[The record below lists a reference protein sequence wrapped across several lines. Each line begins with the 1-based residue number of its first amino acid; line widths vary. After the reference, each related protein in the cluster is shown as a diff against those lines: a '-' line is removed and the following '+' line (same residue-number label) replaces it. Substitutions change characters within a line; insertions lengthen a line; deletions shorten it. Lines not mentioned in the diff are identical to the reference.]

1 MKLYY
6 SPGACSLAPHVALRE
21 AGVDFEPVRIAIA
34 DKANQSPDYLRINPR
49 ARVPALQIGKEVYT
63 EAPALLV
70 FIASQ
75 APEKALLP
83 PPADPALARALEWL
97 AWFSSSLHIA
107 YAQLWRPERFLPAE
121 ADSADFTA
129 HARTIIERMNG
140 EVEQRLAG
148 PWLLGERFSLAD
160 ISSLP
165 FYRWGQRI
173 GLDMAAACPRWT
185 EVIRGLLA
193 RPAVQ
198 AALDEEG
205 LGAGEFIAP
214 A

>member
-6 SPGACSLAPHVALRE
+6 SPGACSLAPHAALRE
-21 AGVDFEPVRIAIA
+21 AGIDFEPVRVAIA
-34 DKANQSPDYLRINPR
+34 ERANQSPDYLRINPR
-49 ARVPALQIGKEVYT
+49 ARVPALQIGDEAYT

-75 APEKALLP
+75 APELELLP
-83 PPADPALARALEWL
+83 PAGDPALARALEWM

-107 YAQLWRPERFLPAE
+107 YAQLWRPERFLPAS
-121 ADSADFTA
+121 ADSAEFTA
-129 HARTIIERMNG
+129 HARTIIARMNS

-160 ISSLP
+160 IYSLP
-165 FYRWGQRI
+165 FYRWGRRI
-173 GLDMAAACPRWT
+173 GLDMEASCPRWT
-185 EVIRGLLA
+185 EMIRALLA
-193 RPAVQ
+193 RSAVQ
-198 AALDEEG
+198 AALAEEG
-205 LGAGEFIAP
+205 LAPAEFIP